1 MHWLPVWDCI
11 KLKIV
16 ILCYHVVHGLGSVYM
31 SELLWPYQPSKTACS
46 VHTSFSTVLYQTGEV
61 LPSLILFLWPQYSES
76 CFVSS
81 KWGHSLLFGLD
92 LPLSKIPRVIGLPW
106 LFLSPPFS
114 YLCISSCSWECELCM
129 WRYVLSAWMSCLSQS
144 LGLVPYCSPVS
155 CKVHQAYLHLGKM
168 CYLNPIIIINTT
180 TTIIIVI
187 VIIVI
192 LILLIIYDNF
202 VSLWCFMATSF

>member
-1 MHWLPVWDCI
+1 MVYPDYSFLHLSPI
-11 KLKIV
+11 SAFL
-16 ILCYHVVHGLGSVYM
+16 HVPGSVNCAYESM
-31 SELLWPYQPSKTACS
+31 YCLL
-46 VHTSFSTVLYQTGEV
+46 
-61 LPSLILFLWPQYSES
+61 
-76 CFVSS
+76 
-81 KWGHSLLFGLD
+81 
-92 LPLSKIPRVIGLPW
+92 
-106 LFLSPPFS
+106 
-114 YLCISSCSWECELCM
+114 ECN
-129 WRYVLSAWMSCLSQS
+129 LSQS

-202 VSLWCFMATSF
+202 VFL